1 MLSVRFAIATAV
13 VEPIKDS
20 VKVYRDTSHG
30 VKHAH
35 SQNFQVQNQGNICI
49 LPHYAYPIHGVHVR
63 TIVVA
68 GVRCQVS
75 SINLL
80 CIRAYCIFNIRTHV
94 QFVVNAVS

>member
-49 LPHYAYPIHGVHVR
+49 LPHYAYPIHGVLYMY
-63 TIVVA
+63 VVA
-68 GVRCQVS
+68 GVRCLPSTYCAYVHTVY
-75 SINLL
+75 SIFEYMYSL
-80 CIRAYCIFNIRTHV
+80 
-94 QFVVNAVS
+94 Q